1 MDDADKV
8 GLLAFV
14 VGVEEDRVLHDIGV
28 YLALEHGVVGFE
40 TGGEFDVANAIALLL
55 QLGRNTD
62 LELVDIGAGHEPHP
76 EFGLGGL

>member
-1 MDDADKV
+1 M
-8 GLLAFV
+8 
-14 VGVEEDRVLHDIGV
+14 LHDIGL
-28 YLALEHGVVGFE
+28 YLALEHGVVCFE

-76 EFGLGGL
+76 EFGLGGLLRLRGSRSKRADEQQSRSEV